1 MEGQDVDKKS
11 SSTQE
16 AYQENQQVFNFFVDL
31 SQYEMILLHREDI
44 KTKIV
49 DVTIEE
55 GVNSFEVSTNDDGG
69 EWTIE
74 IDIEDKF
81 VLT

>member
-1 MEGQDVDKKS
+1 
-11 SSTQE
+11 
-16 AYQENQQVFNFFVDL
+16 
-31 SQYEMILLHREDI
+31 MILLHREDI